1 MLASA
6 RTIKKGGS
14 IWQTAASENTYLVDF
29 LLLSKSDIVERHK
42 HGQHVHYVSLVHN
55 REAGE
60 GRGRR
65 GRGRQVGVG
74 REKDEMRYKGK
85 VPNKA

>member
-60 GRGRR
+60 GRGEKR
-65 GRGRQVGVG
+65 GRETGGS
-74 REKDEMRYKGK
+74 GK
-85 VPNKA
+85 RKR